1 MYVYTTYLFTVYV
14 WEEFLCTCSKYL
26 SLYLSSK
33 SCSVHVYLIY
43 ILNMSFSI
51 FFFTTYLFS
60 ICTCEKIAGK
70 WFKVLHQ
77 NTWSFLLVNQFWQQR
92 HTQTV
97 TKAAETW
104 MDSIL
109 LLLNMAVC
117 ILFSSAKDC
126 ARADTSMLAVFLN
139 KQIKESKVRKWKRG
153 N

>member
-26 SLYLSSK
+26 SLYLSNK
-33 SCSVHVYLIY
+33 SCSIHVYLIY

-51 FFFTTYLFS
+51 FFLQHIFS
-60 ICTCEKIAGK
+60 RSTHARK

>member
-1 MYVYTTYLFTVYV
+1 MYTQHIFSLYMSEKNFSVHVQNI
-14 WEEFLCTCSKYL
+14 FLCTYPISLALYMYTL
-26 SLYLSSK
+26 STYSTCLFL
-33 SCSVHVYLIY
+33 
-43 ILNMSFSI
+43 
-51 FFFTTYLFS
+51 FFFTTFLFS

>member
-1 MYVYTTYLFTVYV
+1 MYAYTTYLFTVYV

-26 SLYLSSK
+26 SLYLSNK

-43 ILNMSFSI
+43 IINMSFSI
-51 FFFTTYLFS
+51 FFYN
-60 ICTCEKIAGK
+60 I
-70 WFKVLHQ
+70 
-77 NTWSFLLVNQFWQQR
+77 SFLDLHMRENDSKFYTKILEVLVNQFWQQR

>member
-43 ILNMSFSI
+43 IINMSFSI
-51 FFFTTYLFS
+51 FFYN
-60 ICTCEKIAGK
+60 I
-70 WFKVLHQ
+70 
-77 NTWSFLLVNQFWQQR
+77 SFLDLHMRENDSKFYTKILEVLVNQFWQQR

-109 LLLNMAVC
+109 LLLIWQFVFCFRLPKTARGQILVC
-117 ILFSSAKDC
+117 WRFSS
-126 ARADTSMLAVFLN
+126 TN
-139 KQIKESKVRKWKRG
+139 KSKRVR
-153 N
+153 